1 MPPKRKSSDAETEEV
16 PEERPDGGNDE
27 IVVETPPLLPPPSTN
42 EDEAGAEDSTSKIEI
57 KQDRQLKSKVW
68 SAAEEE
74 ALLKAVIEDQQ
85 DREAEGNG
93 DEEEDWDEI
102 ANSVPNKTPVQC
114 LKRYMA
120 LNEKRV
126 PVPPSES
133 SPDEKDDSEQDS
145 SATRKPAK
153 RIKKETDPASKW
165 SSEEV
170 ELLKKLVEQYK
181 DTAPRWNEVA
191 ANFHDQNAI
200 DCLTKW
206 QTLTN
211 PPVIK
216 GKGSWTAEED
226 NILREK
232 RALYG
237 RKWAKIAAHLPGR
250 QGKQCRERFVNHLD
264 PELKKGEWTD
274 DEEAILIAM
283 HEHHG
288 NRWANISK
296 QLPGRSDNDVKNHW
310 YSTIQRKFQ
319 QHGKDKLIQAALQQV
334 QMMQQMG
341 TLPSQQPPPHT
352 QWPPGPYNQATSSHH
367 PPQPYTHHPVHQPYS
382 HSQTASGYPPP
393 YPPPPQGSQQGQH
406 QGTSSGASEASN
418 PYMYAHPSQHPSHSH
433 MPPPHPYYHPHY
445 APPRHAAPPHG
456 AHGASPAPH
465 AAARSGPPGSM
476 EAVSPGKG
484 GQVGPSEGSPPKEE
498 MPSEGPPGHYPMQ
511 MGNAPPPYMPMQS
524 SPRGDPNRG
533 SSAPPSGSS

>member
-1 MPPKRKSSDAETEEV
+1 MPPKRKPDEKEEEIKDDGEYEVLIESKPEEAADAEDQSGG
-16 PEERPDGGNDE
+16 RAPD
-27 IVVETPPLLPPPSTN
+27 
-42 EDEAGAEDSTSKIEI
+42 K
-57 KQDRQLKSKVW
+57 KLKSSW
-68 SAAEEE
+68 SDTEDD
-74 ALLKAVIEDQQ
+74 ALLKAVYEDHQ

-102 ANSVPNKTPVQC
+102 AKLLPNKTPVQC
-114 LKRYMA
+114 LKRYMV
-120 LNEKRV
+120 LNKKGKPKGE
-126 PVPPSES
+126 PEIAAASGEDLPDNGPEINPP
-133 SPDEKDDSEQDS
+133 
-145 SATRKPAK
+145 PAK
-153 RIKKETDPASKW
+153 KVKTTESTDAAGSGSRW
-165 SSEEV
+165 TTDEI

-191 ANFHDQNAI
+191 ANFHDHNAI

-206 QTLTN
+206 QSLTN

-226 NILREK
+226 TILREK
-232 RALYG
+232 RQLYG

-334 QMMQQMG
+334 QMMQSMG
-341 TLPSQQPPPHT
+341 TLPSQQPPT
-352 QWPPGPYNQATSSHH
+352 QSHWPAGPYNQATASHH
-367 PPQPYTHHPVHQPYS
+367 GPPPAYAHHHQYP
-382 HSQTASGYPPP
+382 QQGASGYPPP
-393 YPPPPQGSQQGQH
+393 YPPPHPPPQGQH
-406 QGTSSGASEASN
+406 PQHPSTGASEAGGPPP
-418 PYMYAHPSQHPSHSH
+418 PYMYPPPHASQHPSH
-433 MPPPHPYYHPHY
+433 MPPPGHPYYHGHY
-445 APPRHAAPPHG
+445 APPRHAAPPPG
-456 AHGASPAPH
+456 AHGGSSPSPH
-465 AAARSGPPGSM
+465 AAARPGGPPG
-476 EAVSPGKG
+476 ESPNKG
-484 GQVGPSEGSPPKEE
+484 PDGSPLKAE
-498 MPSEGPPGHYPMQ
+498 MPPQAGAYPPQHPGMQ
-511 MGNAPPPYMPMQS
+511 PPPNYGMPHNMGS
-524 SPRGDPNRG
+524 SPRGDPRG
-533 SSAPPSGSS
+533 DPPHEATQP

>member
-1 MPPKRKSSDAETEEV
+1 MPPPKRRADEGGEEFESKDHGESSIKDEPPEGEEA
-16 PEERPDGGNDE
+16 RATDQ
-27 IVVETPPLLPPPSTN
+27 
-42 EDEAGAEDSTSKIEI
+42 SK
-57 KQDRQLKSKVW
+57 KSKSAW
-68 SAAEEE
+68 SAAEDN
-74 ALLKAVIEDQQ
+74 ALLKAVVEDQT
-85 DREAEGNG
+85 DRDAEGNG
-93 DEEEDWDEI
+93 DDEEDWDEI
-102 ANSVPNKTPVQC
+102 AKSIPNKTPVQC
-114 LKRYMA
+114 LKRYMS
-120 LNEKRV
+120 LNRKGITKGIPETV
-126 PVPPSES
+126 AAAAPPMAAAAAPPPPPVAASGDDAPDSSEMAPPPAKKQRKDTDPPS
-133 SPDEKDDSEQDS
+133 
-145 SATRKPAK
+145 R
-153 RIKKETDPASKW
+153 W
-165 SSEEV
+165 STEEI

-191 ANFHDQNAI
+191 ANFHDHNAI

-232 RALYG
+232 RSLYG

-341 TLPSQQPPPHT
+341 TLPSQQPPTQPH
-352 QWPPGPYNQATSSHH
+352 WPSGPYNQATASHH
-367 PPQPYTHHPVHQPYS
+367 GPPPPYS
-382 HSQTASGYPPP
+382 HHHQYPQGSGYPPP
-393 YPPPPQGSQQGQH
+393 YPTQGQH
-406 QGTSSGASEASN
+406 PPSASSETAGGPP
-418 PYMYAHPSQHPSHSH
+418 PYMYPPPHPSQHPSH

-456 AHGASPAPH
+456 AHGGSSSPSAH
-465 AAARSGPPGSM
+465 AAARPGGPPGEGSPNKPADGSPAKAETPGEGQPGQYPMQPPPNYGMPPMGTSPRGDGRGGGPPGSS
-476 EAVSPGKG
+476 AV
-484 GQVGPSEGSPPKEE
+484 
-498 MPSEGPPGHYPMQ
+498 
-511 MGNAPPPYMPMQS
+511 
-524 SPRGDPNRG
+524 
-533 SSAPPSGSS
+533 